1 MRKTSVS
8 SNSFGGF
15 LSPGAPSYSDNKG
28 WSSERVPHPSSTT
41 SSAAAIN
48 GGRRHIGSASA
59 LTTPFYSG
67 RAIPSK
73 WEDAERWIC
82 SPVATYPPGV
92 CQNPSVSYQF
102 SEQRRQKSKSGPIV
116 PPTLPHPP
124 TSSSSAIGC
133 YHYSPRMTMRA
144 MEANQGNMKGLM
156 VVGSPFSTGVLEAD
170 RVFRGG
176 LGGGGGCDGY
186 RRGHGHSRSWVDL
199 MSEETSSLGSK
210 TDTEEKAED
219 TKEEEMTTAMQS
231 PVVLRRD
238 IATQMSPQEMS
249 PDNNH
254 QSSQEP
260 KSSSPPLVVSV
271 IDEPPMKENPCRGEV
286 REVKMDKGA
295 RMIKR
300 PKRRVMSSSRVIRRE
315 QPEVE
320 DNSEA
325 SASSSSWDISEP
337 AMTLSKLQ
345 REEAKI
351 AAWENLQKAKAEAA
365 IRKLEVKLEKK
376 KSASM
381 DKILNKLQT
390 AKLKAQEMRR
400 SSVSIEQ
407 EQQQQQENHQ
417 ISKHSVKITHLVRRH
432 TFMTPF
438 MSCFAPRVD
447 CRKSSSA
454 L

>member
-15 LSPGAPSYSDNKG
+15 LSPGAPSYADNKG

-41 SSAAAIN
+41 SNSVTN

-82 SPVATYPPGV
+82 SPVATYPQVV
-92 CQNPSVSYQF
+92 CKNSSVSSQF

-116 PPTLPHPP
+116 PPTLPHPQP

-133 YHYSPRMTMRA
+133 YHYSPRMMMRS
-144 MEANQGNMKGLM
+144 MEAPPKGLM
-156 VVGSPFSTGVLEAD
+156 VAGSPFSTGVLEAD
-170 RVFRGG
+170 RVFRGSVG
-176 LGGGGGCDGY
+176 GGGGGGGCDGY
-186 RRGHGHSRSWVDL
+186 GHGPGHGHSRSWVDL
-199 MSEETSSLGSK
+199 MSEETSSLSSK
-210 TDTEEKAED
+210 TDTEEKA
-219 TKEEEMTTAMQS
+219 EMTTAMQS
-231 PVVLRRD
+231 PVVSRRD
-238 IATQMSPQEMS
+238 MATQMSPEEMS
-249 PDNNH
+249 PNNN
-254 QSSQEP
+254 Q
-260 KSSSPPLVVSV
+260 SPPLVVSV
-271 IDEPPMKENPCRGEV
+271 IEPPPCRGEV

-300 PKRRVMSSSRVIRRE
+300 PKRRVMSSRIIRRE

-390 AKLKAQEMRR
+390 AKIKAQEMRR
-400 SSVSIEQ
+400 SSVSSEH
-407 EQQQQQENHQ
+407 EQQGNHQ
-417 ISKHSVKITHLVRRH
+417 ISRNSVKITHLVRRH

-438 MSCFAPRVD
+438 MTCFAPRVD

>member
-1 MRKTSVS
+1 MRKTSIS

-28 WSSERVPHPSSTT
+28 WSSERVPHPSSST
-41 SSAAAIN
+41 STAAIN
-48 GGRRHIGSASA
+48 GRRQHIGSASA

-82 SPVATYPPGV
+82 SPIATYPPGV
-92 CQNPSVSYQF
+92 CKNPSVSSQF

-116 PPTLPHPP
+116 PPPTLPHPP

-133 YHYSPRMTMRA
+133 YHNYSPRMMMRSLDA
-144 MEANQGNMKGLM
+144 PPKGLM

-170 RVFRGG
+170 RVFRGSV
-176 LGGGGGCDGY
+176 GGGCDSYGHGHGH
-186 RRGHGHSRSWVDL
+186 RHGHSRSWVDL
-199 MSEETSSLGSK
+199 MSEETSSLSSK

-219 TKEEEMTTAMQS
+219 TKEGEMTTAVQS
-231 PVVLRRD
+231 PVVSRRD
-238 IATQMSPQEMS
+238 MATQMSPEEAS
-249 PDNNH
+249 PKN
-254 QSSQEP
+254 
-260 KSSSPPLVVSV
+260 SPPLVVSV
-271 IDEPPMKENPCRGEV
+271 IEPPCRGEV

-300 PKRRVMSSSRVIRRE
+300 PKRRVMSSRVVRRQ

-337 AMTLSKLQ
+337 AMNLSKLQ

-390 AKLKAQEMRR
+390 AKMKAQEMRR
-400 SSVSIEQ
+400 SSVSSEH
-407 EQQQQQENHQ
+407 EQQQGNHQ
-417 ISKHSVKITHLVRRH
+417 ISRNSVKITHLVRRH

-438 MSCFAPRVD
+438 MTCFAPRVD